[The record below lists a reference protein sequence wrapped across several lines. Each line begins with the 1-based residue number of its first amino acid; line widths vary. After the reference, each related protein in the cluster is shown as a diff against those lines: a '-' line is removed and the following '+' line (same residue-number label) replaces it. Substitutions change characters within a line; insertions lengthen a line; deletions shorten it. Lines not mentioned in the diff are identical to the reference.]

1 MQSLPQYTGWVRI
14 YRGRARC
21 IPCRRFHFTMQYI
34 ITSEPRI
41 GVALADEFNSNPRGR
56 RAFIKESHDIVPHE
70 LVEWIKTM
78 LQHEESHTRS
88 HCSETEQGISEN
100 PEVVL
105 QVDAATGLA
114 SQQNDTRAA
123 MHTKLGFT
131 QERFHC
137 HIARYY
143 PPKPHYDS
151 ARYRTSSH
159 VARARSNPLRFVRSA
174 R

>member
-1 MQSLPQYTGWVRI
+1 
-14 YRGRARC
+14 
-21 IPCRRFHFTMQYI
+21 MQYI
-34 ITSEPRI
+34 IKSEPRI
-41 GVALADEFNSNPRGR
+41 GVAFADKFNRNPQGR
-56 RAFIKESHDIVPHE
+56 RAFIKQSHDIVPHE

-78 LQHEESHTRS
+78 LQHEESHPRS

-100 PEVVL
+100 PEVL
-105 QVDAATGLA
+105 QVVAATGLA

-123 MHTKLGFT
+123 MYTKLGFT

-143 PPKPHYDS
+143 PPMPHYDS

>member
-14 YRGRARC
+14 YRGRVRC
-21 IPCRRFHFTMQYI
+21 IPCRRFHFTIQYI
-34 ITSEPRI
+34 IQSEPRI
-41 GVALADEFNSNPRGR
+41 GVAFADKFNRNPQGR
-56 RAFIKESHDIVPHE
+56 RAFIKQSHDIVPHE

-78 LQHEESHTRS
+78 LQHEESHPRS
-88 HCSETEQGISEN
+88 HCSETEQGISDN
-100 PEVVL
+100 PEVL
-105 QVDAATGLA
+105 QVVAATGLA

-123 MHTKLGFT
+123 MYTKLGFT

-143 PPKPHYDS
+143 PPMPHYDS
-151 ARYRTSSH
+151 ARYRPYSH
-159 VARARSNPLRFVRSA
+159 VSGARSNPLRFVRSV